1 MRIVI
6 AVQQTF
12 CFETNAS
19 KLSLL
24 PIPTYLSKRL
34 YNDFIKYAAI
44 SCSSMM
50 PSRRVMKM
58 AQPLRAKKR
67 ANKGKLQTRTP

>member
-1 MRIVI
+1 M
-6 AVQQTF
+6 
-12 CFETNAS
+12 
-19 KLSLL
+19 
-24 PIPTYLSKRL
+24 SKRL

-67 ANKGKLQTRTP
+67 VNKGRLQTRTP